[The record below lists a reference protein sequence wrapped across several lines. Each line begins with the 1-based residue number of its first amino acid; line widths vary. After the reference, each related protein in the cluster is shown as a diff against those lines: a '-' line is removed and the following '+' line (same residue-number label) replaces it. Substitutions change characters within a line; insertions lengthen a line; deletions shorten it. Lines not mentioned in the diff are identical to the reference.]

1 MKFGELLDEYRNN
14 LGLSINKLGELANV
28 SPTYISRLQNN
39 PGKKPS
45 KKILFKILNALF
57 IETANQ
63 EIKTTHLFSD
73 FITNYLYDDKN
84 EFSDYDIN
92 QVQKLLDEFFEYN
105 NKWNNHKR
113 KKLYSLS
120 ESIEKNRVIY
130 QKNQQI
136 SFTNNKEDLQKHLYN
151 KPIFDLDWYLKQNDF
166 EILFPREL
174 ITNSN
179 YEDIDYNVLT
189 ENDKKMIL
197 NLVHAYMNTKYTKIQ
212 NKQEFFDK
220 NFDLF
225 IARMSDV
232 ELQSFEYKNE

>member
-1 MKFGELLDEYRNN
+1 
-14 LGLSINKLGELANV
+14 
-28 SPTYISRLQNN
+28 
-39 PGKKPS
+39 
-45 KKILFKILNALF
+45 
-57 IETANQ
+57 
-63 EIKTTHLFSD
+63 
-73 FITNYLYDDKN
+73 
-84 EFSDYDIN
+84 
-92 QVQKLLDEFFEYN
+92 
-105 NKWNNHKR
+105 
-113 KKLYSLS
+113 
-120 ESIEKNRVIY
+120 
-130 QKNQQI
+130 
-136 SFTNNKEDLQKHLYN
+136 
-151 KPIFDLDWYLKQNDF
+151 WYLKQNDF